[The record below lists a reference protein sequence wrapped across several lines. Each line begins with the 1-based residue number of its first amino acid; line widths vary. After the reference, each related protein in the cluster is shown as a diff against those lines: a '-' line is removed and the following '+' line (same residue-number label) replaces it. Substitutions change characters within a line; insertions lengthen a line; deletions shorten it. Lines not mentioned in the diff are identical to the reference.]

1 MQVVAGQE
9 GIGLLGRFGQ
19 GEVAAGAGAGAEGLR
34 EEVLRVLGVSIA
46 SLAVTGLAS
55 GTATPAAGFGLFL
68 MLLGGLSLAAV
79 PMLRRR
85 GMLRAV
91 DLLSSVQAA
100 VPCFSSPAV
109 FKVHAHGQI
118 IRGSCRSRKISK
130 LVSLITVLHFILFS
144 VFHFGG
150 QKIFP
155 LERG

>member
-19 GEVAAGAGAGAEGLR
+19 GEVAGAGAEGLR
-34 EEVLRVLGVSIA
+34 GEGFRVLGVSVA
-46 SLAVTGLAS
+46 SLAVTGLAT
-55 GTATPAAGFGLFL
+55 GGAATPAAGLGLLL

>member
-19 GEVAAGAGAGAEGLR
+19 GEVAGAGAGAEGLR
-34 EEVLRVLGVSIA
+34 EEGLRVLGVSIA

-85 GMLRAV
+85 GM
-91 DLLSSVQAA
+91 
-100 VPCFSSPAV
+100 
-109 FKVHAHGQI
+109 
-118 IRGSCRSRKISK
+118 
-130 LVSLITVLHFILFS
+130 
-144 VFHFGG
+144 
-150 QKIFP
+150 
-155 LERG
+155 

>member
-19 GEVAAGAGAGAEGLR
+19 GEVAGAGAEGLR
-34 EEVLRVLGVSIA
+34 GEGFRVLGVSVA
-46 SLAVTGLAS
+46 SLAVTGLAT
-55 GTATPAAGFGLFL
+55 GGAATPAAGLGLLL

-109 FKVHAHGQI
+109 FKVPAHGQI
-118 IRGSCRSRKISK
+118 IRGSCGSRKISK

>member
-19 GEVAAGAGAGAEGLR
+19 GEVAAGAGDEGLR

-79 PMLRRR
+79 LMLRRR
-85 GMLRAV
+85 GM
-91 DLLSSVQAA
+91 
-100 VPCFSSPAV
+100 
-109 FKVHAHGQI
+109 
-118 IRGSCRSRKISK
+118 
-130 LVSLITVLHFILFS
+130 
-144 VFHFGG
+144 
-150 QKIFP
+150 
-155 LERG
+155 

>member
-9 GIGLLGRFGQ
+9 GISLLGRFGQ
-19 GEVAAGAGAGAEGLR
+19 GEVAGAGAEGLR
-34 EEVLRVLGVSIA
+34 GEGFRVLGVSVA
-46 SLAVTGLAS
+46 SLAVTGLAT
-55 GTATPAAGFGLFL
+55 GGAATPAAGLGLLL

-118 IRGSCRSRKISK
+118 IRGSCGSRKISK

>member
-19 GEVAAGAGAGAEGLR
+19 GEVAGAGAEGLR
-34 EEVLRVLGVSIA
+34 GEGFRVLGVFVA

-85 GMLRAV
+85 GM
-91 DLLSSVQAA
+91 
-100 VPCFSSPAV
+100 
-109 FKVHAHGQI
+109 
-118 IRGSCRSRKISK
+118 
-130 LVSLITVLHFILFS
+130 
-144 VFHFGG
+144 
-150 QKIFP
+150 
-155 LERG
+155 

>member
-19 GEVAAGAGAGAEGLR
+19 GEVAAGAGGGAEGLR

-85 GMLRAV
+85 GM
-91 DLLSSVQAA
+91 
-100 VPCFSSPAV
+100 
-109 FKVHAHGQI
+109 
-118 IRGSCRSRKISK
+118 
-130 LVSLITVLHFILFS
+130 
-144 VFHFGG
+144 
-150 QKIFP
+150 
-155 LERG
+155 